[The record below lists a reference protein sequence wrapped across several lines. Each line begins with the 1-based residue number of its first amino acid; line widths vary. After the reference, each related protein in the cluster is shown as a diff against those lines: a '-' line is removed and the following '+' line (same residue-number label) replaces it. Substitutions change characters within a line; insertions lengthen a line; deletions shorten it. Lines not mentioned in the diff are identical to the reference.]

1 MRRAFTLIE
10 LLVVIAIIAILAAIL
25 FPVFAQARE
34 KARQASCASNMRQ
47 ISMAL
52 SMYRA
57 DADEMQT
64 ESSPDTAVARGIVD
78 DCATTYTWR
87 AVILPYTKNNQIFIC
102 PSYPEENGF
111 VEDKITGPMQP
122 KADYCSRGGYGCF
135 ETYASLGKGP
145 FPTTNTPRIT
155 EAMVEDV
162 SGTIAIADTAGTG
175 GPDRGPEVYWPDI
188 ASQPKDASW
197 LPVRHNGGII
207 CGFWDNH
214 VKWMKREVAGAQ
226 RPDNGVFYRF
236 TITDDTP

>member
-10 LLVVIAIIAILAAIL
+10 LLVVIAIISILASIL

-47 ISMAL
+47 INMAL

-57 DADEMQT
+57 DFDEMQT
-64 ESSPDTAVARGIVD
+64 ESSPDTASALGILD
-78 DCATTYTWR
+78 DCKTTYTWR
-87 AVILPYTKNNQIFIC
+87 AVILPYAKSNQIFVC
-102 PSYPEENGF
+102 PSNPDQDGF
-111 VEDKITGPMQP
+111 VKDGITGPMQP

-135 ETYASLGKGP
+135 ETYANEGKGP
-145 FPTTNTPRIT
+145 FPTTNTPRIV
-155 EAMVEDV
+155 EANVEDV

-175 GPDRGPEVYWPDI
+175 GPDRGAEVYWPNQ
-188 ASQPKDASW
+188 ASQPANTDW
-197 LPVRHNGGII
+197 LPVRHNGGIV

-214 VKWMKREVAGAQ
+214 VKWMKREAAGAR
-226 RPDNGVFYRF
+226 RPDNGVFYHF